1 MRLNGQKEV
10 EMPAL
15 TYDAVLDRVQHLA
28 VEDQLRLLADLEM
41 LVRRRAVPRP
51 RRSILELRG
60 LGKEIWQGVDT
71 QAYINA
77 ERDSWNG

>member
-1 MRLNGQKEV
+1 
-10 EMPAL
+10 MPTL

-28 VEDQLRLLADLEM
+28 VEDQLRLLADLET

-60 LGKEIWQGVDT
+60 LGKEIWQGVDI

-77 ERDSWNG
+77 ERDSWHG